1 MIHIP
6 KAEYTRRRKALMA
19 QMEPNSIA
27 ILPAAAVAIRNRDVE
42 HVYRQDSDFQYLSGF
57 PEPEAVI
64 VLMPG
69 RQHGEYVLFCRERN
83 AERELW
89 DGLRAGTEGAIRDF
103 GADDAFPITDIDD
116 ILPGLIEGRDRVYSA
131 MGSNAEFDRHLM
143 EWINVI
149 RSKAHLG
156 AQPPNEFVAL
166 DHLLHDMRLYKS
178 AAEVKVMREAARISC
193 AAHVKA
199 MQASRAGLHEFSLE
213 AELDYEFRKG
223 GAKMPAYGSIVAAGR
238 NSCILHYQQNDALLK
253 DGDLVLIDAGCE
265 IDCYASDITRTWPVN
280 GRFSAEQK
288 AIYEIVLASQE
299 AAFAEIAPNKHWNQ
313 AHEATV
319 QVITAGLVKLGLLQG
334 DVDELIAGEAY
345 KPFYMHR
352 AGHWLG
358 MDVHDVGEYKVGG
371 EWRVLEVGMALTV
384 EPGIYIS
391 PDNQNVAKKW
401 RGIGVR
407 IDNLMLSPSAGI
419 DPQMLFDTRPLAGQ
433 ILATLENHP
442 RFHALS
448 AKFAVQL
455 DGGEALAMLEHHHDL
470 WLSAFVRNGQTLLA
484 FGLAGCPGLDAPL
497 AAVRLDQGHALVV
510 AVLDAFLEL
519 ATPEQTRM
527 RHLPVDNMLGRLSL
541 PLLPIEGFKR
551 PPSGAL
557 LHLGTYPQEQ
567 KNQFYVAAVA
577 PLGRLDSMMLKG
589 AAQLASDYGDG
600 TLRFTPWQGVLLPNV
615 EKPHGVTERL
625 AQLGFLCS
633 IDQPLARM
641 TACTGSSGCAKAL
654 ADTKAD
660 AVQLAALH
668 TGFDVHLSGCPRSC
682 AAAHTAPV
690 TLLAVSPGH
699 YDLYFREAAQPGFGR
714 LHARNLSIEAAGALL
729 RARPRSNTND

>member
-6 KAEYTRRRKALMA
+6 KSEYTRRRKALMA

-57 PEPEAVI
+57 PEPQAVL

-69 RQHGEYVLFCRERN
+69 REHGEYVLFCRERN

-89 DGLRAGTEGAIRDF
+89 DGLRAGQEGAIRDF

-131 MGSNAEFDRHLM
+131 MGSNPEFDRHLM
-143 EWINVI
+143 DWINVI

-178 AAEVKVMREAARISC
+178 AAEVKVMREAARIS
-193 AAHVKA
+193 AQAHVRA

-238 NSCILHYQQNDALLK
+238 NSCILHYQQNDAVLK

-280 GRFSAEQK
+280 GKFSRGTEGDLRVGAGFPGSRVCRDRPEQTLESG
-288 AIYEIVLASQE
+288 ARSHGPGDYRRSGE
-299 AAFAEIAPNKHWNQ
+299 
-313 AHEATV
+313 
-319 QVITAGLVKLGLLQG
+319 LGLLQG
-334 DVDELIAGEAY
+334 DVDELIASEAY
-345 KPFYMHR
+345 KAFYMHR

-384 EPGIYIS
+384 EPGIYIA

-407 IDNLMLSPSAGI
+407 IEDDVVVTKSGCE
-419 DPQMLFDTRPLAGQ
+419 
-433 ILATLENHP
+433 ILTKGVPKTVAEI
-442 RFHALS
+442 
-448 AKFAVQL
+448 
-455 DGGEALAMLEHHHDL
+455 EALM
-470 WLSAFVRNGQTLLA
+470 
-484 FGLAGCPGLDAPL
+484 
-497 AAVRLDQGHALVV
+497 
-510 AVLDAFLEL
+510 
-519 ATPEQTRM
+519 
-527 RHLPVDNMLGRLSL
+527 
-541 PLLPIEGFKR
+541 
-551 PPSGAL
+551 
-557 LHLGTYPQEQ
+557 
-567 KNQFYVAAVA
+567 
-577 PLGRLDSMMLKG
+577 
-589 AAQLASDYGDG
+589 
-600 TLRFTPWQGVLLPNV
+600 
-615 EKPHGVTERL
+615 
-625 AQLGFLCS
+625 
-633 IDQPLARM
+633 
-641 TACTGSSGCAKAL
+641 
-654 ADTKAD
+654 
-660 AVQLAALH
+660 
-668 TGFDVHLSGCPRSC
+668 
-682 AAAHTAPV
+682 AAARTQ
-690 TLLAVSPGH
+690 
-699 YDLYFREAAQPGFGR
+699 AA
-714 LHARNLSIEAAGALL
+714 
-729 RARPRSNTND
+729 

>member
-103 GADDAFPITDIDD
+103 GADDAFPIADIDD

-193 AAHVKA
+193 AAHVRA

-223 GAKMPAYGSIVAAGR
+223 GAKMPAYGSIVASGR
-238 NSCILHYQQNDALLK
+238 NSCILHYQQNDAVLK

-265 IDCYASDITRTWPVN
+265 IDCYASDITRTWPVS
-280 GRFSAEQK
+280 GKFSAEQK

-319 QVITAGLVKLGLLQG
+319 HVITAGLVRLGLLQG
-334 DVDELIAGEAY
+334 DVDELIASEAY
-345 KPFYMHR
+345 KAFYMHR

-407 IDNLMLSPSAGI
+407 IEDDVVVTKQGCE
-419 DPQMLFDTRPLAGQ
+419 
-433 ILATLENHP
+433 ILT
-442 RFHALS
+442 
-448 AKFAVQL
+448 
-455 DGGEALAMLEHHHDL
+455 GGVPKSVAEIEALMA
-470 WLSAFVRNGQTLLA
+470 SAR
-484 FGLAGCPGLDAPL
+484 
-497 AAVRLDQGHALVV
+497 
-510 AVLDAFLEL
+510 
-519 ATPEQTRM
+519 
-527 RHLPVDNMLGRLSL
+527 
-541 PLLPIEGFKR
+541 
-551 PPSGAL
+551 
-557 LHLGTYPQEQ
+557 
-567 KNQFYVAAVA
+567 
-577 PLGRLDSMMLKG
+577 
-589 AAQLASDYGDG
+589 
-600 TLRFTPWQGVLLPNV
+600 
-615 EKPHGVTERL
+615 
-625 AQLGFLCS
+625 
-633 IDQPLARM
+633 
-641 TACTGSSGCAKAL
+641 
-654 ADTKAD
+654 
-660 AVQLAALH
+660 
-668 TGFDVHLSGCPRSC
+668 
-682 AAAHTAPV
+682 
-690 TLLAVSPGH
+690 
-699 YDLYFREAAQPGFGR
+699 
-714 LHARNLSIEAAGALL
+714 
-729 RARPRSNTND
+729 